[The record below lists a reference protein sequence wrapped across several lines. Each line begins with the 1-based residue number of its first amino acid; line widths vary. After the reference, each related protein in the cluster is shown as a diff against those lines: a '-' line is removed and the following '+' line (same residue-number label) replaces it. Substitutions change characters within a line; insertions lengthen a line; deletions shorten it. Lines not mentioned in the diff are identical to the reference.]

1 MIVHQATQHMTNQD
15 GTARQLF
22 GMPLQALTMD
32 QALSIVED
40 TIERR
45 DRLLIGAVNAAK
57 IVNMRRD
64 ASLRTAVLRADMI
77 LADGMAV
84 VWASRLLRKPLPQ
97 RVAGIDLMHG
107 MLGRGA
113 KRGHRVFCLGA
124 AEDVLEMAVARI
136 RADYPGIVIA
146 GQRNGYFHR
155 DEETD
160 VVAQIRETQ
169 ADMLFVAMSPPKKE
183 VFLARWADTLN
194 VPVLHG
200 VGGAFD
206 VLAGKV
212 RRAPRLW
219 QSLGLEWLYRVV
231 QEPGRMWRRYLVTN
245 TIFTGMVLA
254 ELLGWGAQLGTRGDG
269 RPSSGA

>member
-1 MIVHQATQHMTNQD
+1 MTSQD
-15 GTARQLF
+15 STVRQLF
-22 GMPLQALTMD
+22 GMPLQALTME

-64 ASLRTAVLRADMI
+64 ASLKAAVLRADMI

-107 MLGRGA
+107 MLDRGA
-113 KRGHRVFCLGA
+113 KRGCRVFCLGA
-124 AEDVLEMAVARI
+124 AEDVLETAVARI

-146 GQRNGYFHR
+146 GQRDGYFR
-155 DEETD
+155 PDQEKD
-160 VVAQIRETQ
+160 VVAQIRETN

-183 VFLARWADTLN
+183 VFLARWANDLN
-194 VPVLHG
+194 VPVCHG

-212 RRAPRLW
+212 RRAPHLW
-219 QSLGLEWLYRVV
+219 QRLGLEWLYRVV
-231 QEPGRMWRRYLVTN
+231 QEPRRMWRRYLVTN
-245 TIFTGMVLA
+245 TIFTGMVFA